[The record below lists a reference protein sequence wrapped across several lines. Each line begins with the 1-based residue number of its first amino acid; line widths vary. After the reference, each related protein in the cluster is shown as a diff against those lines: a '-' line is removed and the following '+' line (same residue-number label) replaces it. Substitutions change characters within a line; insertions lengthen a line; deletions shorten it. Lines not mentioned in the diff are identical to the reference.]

1 MVISAAKE
9 VPKTQ
14 TEHGAVG
21 LDRFPKKDL
30 IYVVAALHDT
40 DHGVRE
46 TVIQATRNPYEAV
59 ETARDVERLG
69 YQFFGEETGVRVY
82 FLEIGQQYNK
92 SLFDLSN
99 RGKQSINYPILFRRY
114 KLNGEWQEEWFNET
128 MKFIMG
134 LH

>member
-1 MVISAAKE
+1 MVMSTAKDA
-9 VPKTQ
+9 PKTQ
-14 TEHGAVG
+14 TGHEAVG
-21 LDRFPKKDL
+21 LDRLPKKDL

-59 ETARDVERLG
+59 ETARDAERLG
-69 YQFFGEETGVRVY
+69 YQFYGDETGVRVY
-82 FLEIGQQYNK
+82 FLEVDQRYHK

-99 RGKQSINYPILFRRY
+99 RSRQSINYPILFRRY

-128 MKFIMG
+128 MKFMMG